1 MIQEYTASEDL
12 LHELTLNRLESGD
25 LLKMTA
31 DAINSSQLGS
41 LYKKQDDLSTS
52 FTKVDRQTIWSI
64 EFLLLW
70 SLVLIFFS

>member
-52 FTKVDRQTIWSI
+52 FTKADCQTIWSI
-64 EFLLLW
+64 ELLW
-70 SLVLIFFS
+70 L

>member
-52 FTKVDRQTIWSI
+52 FTKVDCQTIWSI
-64 EFLLLW
+64 EFLWL
-70 SLVLIFFS
+70 